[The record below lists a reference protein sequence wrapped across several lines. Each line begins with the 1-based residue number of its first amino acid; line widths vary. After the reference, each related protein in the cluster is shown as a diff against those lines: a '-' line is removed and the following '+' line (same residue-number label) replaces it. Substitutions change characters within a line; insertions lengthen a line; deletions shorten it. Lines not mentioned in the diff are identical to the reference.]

1 MSIRKTYRS
10 LVYKELDTYVLVDG
24 VKRLIQFRGGSLQP
38 RINGIYVTEDPKVV
52 EAMDS
57 DRGNGTSFVCI
68 RSEGESEPAEKK
80 KTVKPAEKKK
90 EPGEDLE
97 EVPGITNLQDA
108 RNYML
113 SRYEDLRPSQ
123 LNNTIMVKAQAV
135 KKGIKFTELV

>member
-38 RINGIYVTEDPKVV
+38 RINGIYVTEDPKVI

-68 RSEGESEPAEKK
+68 RSEGEPDEKK
-80 KTVKPAEKKK
+80 KTVKPVEKKK
-90 EPGEDLE
+90 EPVEDIE

-113 SRYEDLRPSQ
+113 SRFQDLRPSQ
-123 LNNTIMVKAQAV
+123 LNNTIMVRAQAV